1 MAKSMN
7 NKDINDL
14 LSGKTLDT
22 DQRVLYEEKIDLGEL
37 HNTVFGFYDNA
48 MAKMNQSKEMIN
60 TIEGE
65 FAKINNSKKFYYGG
79 DAAHQHGNLSIA
91 SQHFD
96 DLQTVSPIFNDPASM
111 TRMAELFNKTLV
123 EKKHKVRVTLCQQK
137 IDAINENRTVVET
150 RTEKKLSNGIL
161 PDKTVPLDDIY
172 EENYHYIFREALDD
186 GTCRLD
192 CTITK
197 RIHIIDPA
205 TQDSVVTENNV
216 KEMEQ
221 KVQRTGNDL
230 PYTISDIVD
239 YDD

>member
-1 MAKSMN
+1 MAKSM
-7 NKDINDL
+7 DINSL
-14 LSGKTLDT
+14 LSGSILDT
-22 DQRVLYEEKIDLGEL
+22 DQSVLYEEKIDLDEL
-37 HNTVFGFYDNA
+37 YNTVFKFYDKA
-48 MAKMNQSKEMIN
+48 MTKMNQSNEMIN
-60 TIEGE
+60 AIEDE

-79 DAAHQHGNLSIA
+79 DATHQHGNLYIA
-91 SQHFD
+91 SKHFD

-111 TRMAELFNKTLV
+111 TRMAEFFNKTLV

-137 IDAINENRTVVET
+137 INEINENRTVVET
-150 RTEKKLSNGIL
+150 RTEKKLTNGIL
-161 PDKTVPLDDIY
+161 PDKTKQLDDIY

-205 TQDSVVTENNV
+205 TQKSVVTEDNV
-216 KEMEQ
+216 KDMEQ
-221 KVQRTGNDL
+221 KVLKIGSDL
-230 PYTISDIVD
+230 PYTISNIVD

>member
-37 HNTVFGFYDNA
+37 HNTVFGFYDKA
-48 MAKMNQSKEMIN
+48 MEKMNQSKEMIN
-60 TIEGE
+60 TIEDE

-79 DAAHQHGNLSIA
+79 DAAHQHGNLYIA

-96 DLQTVSPIFNDPASM
+96 DLQNVSTIFNDPASM
-111 TRMAELFNKTLV
+111 TRMAEFFNKTLV

-137 IDAINENRTVVET
+137 INEINGQVVET
-150 RTEKKLSNGIL
+150 RTEKKLTNGIL
-161 PDKTVPLDDIY
+161 PDKTVQVDDVY

-197 RIHIIDPA
+197 RIHIVDP
-205 TQDSVVTENNV
+205 VTEGNV

-221 KVQRTGNDL
+221 KVIKTGNDL
-230 PYTISDIVD
+230 PYTIPNIVD

>member
-7 NKDINDL
+7 NKDINNL
-14 LSGKTLDT
+14 LSGKISDT

-60 TIEGE
+60 TIEDE

-111 TRMAELFNKTLV
+111 TRMAEIFNKTLV

-161 PDKTVPLDDIY
+161 PDKTVQLDDIY
-172 EENYHYIFREALDD
+172 EEIQENEPKSTEIMTFVLTREHANTFREKIGKDSRKIRWND
-186 GTCRLD
+186 
-192 CTITK
+192 ITV
-197 RIHIIDPA
+197 R
-205 TQDSVVTENNV
+205 VF
-216 KEMEQ
+216 
-221 KVQRTGNDL
+221 L
-230 PYTISDIVD
+230 
-239 YDD
+239 

>member
-22 DQRVLYEEKIDLGEL
+22 DQRVLYEEKIDLAEL
-37 HNTVFGFYDNA
+37 HDTVFEFYDNA

-111 TRMAELFNKTLV
+111 TRMAEIFNKTLV

-137 IDAINENRTVVET
+137 INDINENGKDLET

-161 PDKTVPLDDIY
+161 PDKTEQLDDIY

-205 TQDSVVTENNV
+205 TQKSVVTEDNV
-216 KEMEQ
+216 KDMEQ
-221 KVQRTGNDL
+221 KVLKTGNDL
-230 PYTISDIVD
+230 PYTISNIVD

>member
-7 NKDINDL
+7 NKDINNL
-14 LSGKTLDT
+14 LSGKISDT

-60 TIEGE
+60 TIEDE

-111 TRMAELFNKTLV
+111 TRMAEIFNKTLV

-137 IDAINENRTVVET
+137 INKLNEIGTVVET
-150 RTEKKLSNGIL
+150 RTEQKIATGIL
-161 PDKTVPLDDIY
+161 PDKTVQLDDIY

-205 TQDSVVTENNV
+205 TENSVVTEDNV

>member
-7 NKDINDL
+7 NKDINNL
-14 LSGKTLDT
+14 LSGKISDT

-60 TIEGE
+60 TIEDE

-137 IDAINENRTVVET
+137 INDINENGKDIET

-161 PDKTVPLDDIY
+161 PDKTEQLDDIY

-205 TQDSVVTENNV
+205 TQKSVVTEDNV
-216 KEMEQ
+216 KDMEQ
-221 KVQRTGNDL
+221 KVLKTGNDL
-230 PYTISDIVD
+230 PYTISNIVD